1 MLATL
6 SCDVNGCLA
15 KYLLSRSL
23 FFRFQDNNNNNYNYN
38 YNNNNLIYRADI
50 YKALYRFTVI
60 KVKTK
65 YKSMH

>member
-1 MLATL
+1 M
-6 SCDVNGCLA
+6 SNN
-15 KYLLSRSL
+15 
-23 FFRFQDNNNNNYNYN
+23 NNNNNYNN

-60 KVKTK
+60 KVKIK

>member
-1 MLATL
+1 M
-6 SCDVNGCLA
+6 SNNNNN
-15 KYLLSRSL
+15 
-23 FFRFQDNNNNNYNYN
+23 DNNNNNNDNYN
-38 YNNNNLIYRADI
+38 YKYDNNNLIYSADI